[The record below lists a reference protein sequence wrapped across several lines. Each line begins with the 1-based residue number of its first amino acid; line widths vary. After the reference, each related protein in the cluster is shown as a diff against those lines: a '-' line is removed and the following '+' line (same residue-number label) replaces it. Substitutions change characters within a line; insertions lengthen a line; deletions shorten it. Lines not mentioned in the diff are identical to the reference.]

1 MSGQKGNAKIS
12 WKWEFGNEKLDMMFR
27 ANCRK
32 NQIKKVNTAN
42 INSINKQIG
51 KELEIKNEPKTLFR

>member
-12 WKWEFGNEKLDMMFR
+12 QKWEFEDENLDMMFR
-27 ANCRK
+27 ANCIK

-42 INSINKQIG
+42 IN
-51 KELEIKNEPKTLFR
+51 